1 MNNKLLLAL
10 VFGMSVTAAQ
20 AAKVDGAPAAAC
32 DGLKVA
38 TGPAGKGY
46 SKLFSDMTRVSK
58 NALSLCEVNTEGGL
72 DNLTTL
78 SIKKA
83 DVGIVSLDALKKMA
97 EGDQNIK
104 NLLVVAALNSNYLH
118 IVTSANGYTFEG
130 PKKYGVLKGE
140 SKSVR
145 ISKMSELR
153 NAPVALVGSAQLLVR
168 QLDKSLGYNMRYID
182 VDSDDAAFKKVIKGE
197 AYAAFTV
204 AGWPHGQIT
213 RLAQNSG
220 LTLAGF
226 DVPAPST
233 YNVRPFSYK
242 NIGVYNVQAL
252 SVQNVLVTR
261 PFSGSKTADVAALKQ
276 MLQRELPEL
285 KDGDYE
291 PGWNEIKSLDAKVD
305 WASFTG
311 GAAPAAAVDDAP
323 AAPVPKKKK

>member
-1 MNNKLLLAL
+1 MKNKLLIAL
-10 VFGMSVTAAQ
+10 MFGMTVTAAH
-20 AAKVDGAPAAAC
+20 AAKVDGAPSAPC

-46 SKLFSDMTRVSK
+46 SKLFADMTRVSK
-58 NALSLCEVNTEGGL
+58 NSLSLCEVNTEGGL

-83 DVGIVSLDALKKMA
+83 DVGIVSMDALKKMA

-118 IVTSANGYTFEG
+118 IVTSANGYIVEG

-182 VDSDDAAFKKVIKGE
+182 VDSDDAAFKKVLKGE

-261 PFSGSKTADVAALKQ
+261 PFAGNKTNDVAAIKQ

-291 PGWNEIKSLDAKVD
+291 PGWNEIKSLDAKLD
-305 WASFTG
+305 WALFTG
-311 GAAPAAAVDDAP
+311 DAAPAAQE
-323 AAPVPKKKK
+323 AALVAKKKR